1 VQQDGNEQ
9 LKIETRKQT
18 GQQFGFCIYTG
29 SRQGYG
35 LWAAVLCHSE
45 LRCVSRSYTHTVGLK
60 KLDSTKRY
68 TAASD
73 WNRRLGRT

>member
-1 VQQDGNEQ
+1 VQQDGTEM

-29 SRQGYG
+29 SRQGCG
-35 LWAAVLCHSE
+35 QWAAVLCHSE
-45 LRCVSRSYTHTVGLK
+45 LGCVSRFHTHTVGLK
-60 KLDSTKRY
+60 KLESTKCY

-73 WNRRLGRT
+73 